1 MTDNF
6 TGSPSGNGYTAL
18 RRVIKRLMSI
28 FFFTLLVIIALA
40 VTLAATGW
48 FRLIIPF
55 RGVAHEIA
63 HPISPARLTPDIKTM
78 TDDRISAAWI
88 GHATLL
94 INLRGKW
101 ILTDP
106 AFSERVGVESP
117 WIGVIGQRRI
127 IEPALSIEQLPKLD
141 IIAISHAHMDHMD
154 LPALRKLP
162 KDATLLVPPG
172 LEDLTAGLGFSKIE
186 EIKWGEE
193 REIEGVKIFAF
204 AARHWGE
211 RTPWEKKTRGYNS
224 YIFSNG
230 GKSLLFASDT
240 SYTDVFGAVAKQ
252 RPVDAAVF
260 NLGAYEPKWFRQAH
274 STSAE
279 VWRMFK
285 QTGAKTLL
293 PIHWGTFLISQE
305 TIDDPMLWLRAEA
318 GPEFDE
324 KVKIRYIGEV
334 WREGNSVSR

>member
-1 MTDNF
+1 MTDDF
-6 TGSPSGNGYTAL
+6 TSPPSGNGRAAL
-18 RRVIKRLMSI
+18 RRVMKRLMSLVA
-28 FFFTLLVIIALA
+28 FTLVAIIVLT

-48 FRLIIPF
+48 IRRIIPF
-55 RGVAHEIA
+55 RGIAHEIA
-63 HPISPARLTPDIKTM
+63 HPISPARLKPDISSM

-127 IEPALSIEQLPKLD
+127 IEPALPMEELPKLD

-154 LPALRKLP
+154 IPALRRLP
-162 KDATLLVPPG
+162 KDATLLVPTG

-193 REIEGVKIFAF
+193 REIEGVKIYAF

-224 YIFSNG
+224 YVFSNG

-240 SYTDVFGAVAKQ
+240 SYTDVFGAVTKQ

-274 STSAE
+274 ATSE
-279 VWRMFK
+279 DVWRMFK

-293 PIHWGTFLISQE
+293 PVHWGTFLISQE

-318 GPEFDE
+318 GAEFDE
-324 KVKIRYIGEV
+324 KVKIRYVGEV
-334 WREGNSVSR
+334 WRGGE

>member
-1 MTDNF
+1 MRWIVKRFMTF
-6 TGSPSGNGYTAL
+6 AVL
-18 RRVIKRLMSI
+18 
-28 FFFTLLVIIALA
+28 TLSLIVVLT

-48 FRLIIPF
+48 FRRVIPF

-78 TDDRISAAWI
+78 EDDRLSAAWI

-94 INLRGKW
+94 INIRGKW

-106 AFSERVGVESP
+106 VFSERVGVETP
-117 WIGVIGQRRI
+117 WLGVVGQRRI
-127 IEPALSIEQLPKLD
+127 IEPALSIEQLPKID
-141 IIAISHAHMDHMD
+141 IIVITHAHMDHMD
-154 LPALRKLP
+154 IPSLRRLA
-162 KDATLLVPPG
+162 KDATLLVPNG

-193 REIEGVKIFAF
+193 REIAGVKIYAF
-204 AARHWGE
+204 GARHWGE

-224 YIFSNG
+224 YIFSRD
-230 GKSLLFASDT
+230 GKNMLFASDT
-240 SYTDVFGAVAKQ
+240 SYTEVFGAVTKQ
-252 RPVDAAVF
+252 RPVDVAVF

-279 VWRMFK
+279 VWRMFS
-285 QTGAKTLL
+285 QTGARTLL
-293 PIHWGTFLISQE
+293 PIHWGTFIISQE

-318 GPEFDE
+318 GAQFNE

-334 WREGNSVSR
+334 WRDGE